1 MRSSPA
7 PHRLSRSCS
16 ASLVVDCVGLGEIR
30 ELRIAELVADMRPPT
45 DDDVP
50 MTLDWEPLDTRA
62 KLVAYLKAI
71 KRRCETAD
79 GG

>member
-1 MRSSPA
+1 VRSSPA
-7 PHRLSRSCS
+7 PHGLSRF
-16 ASLVVDCVGLGEIR
+16 LLGEPRRRLPGMGEIR

-50 MTLDWEPLDTRA
+50 MTVDWEPLDTRE
-62 KLVAYLKAI
+62 KLVAYLEAI
-71 KRRCETAD
+71 NRRRETAD

>member
-1 MRSSPA
+1 MS
-7 PHRLSRSCS
+7 RLLLGEPRRR
-16 ASLVVDCVGLGEIR
+16 LRGMGEIR

-50 MTLDWEPLDTRA
+50 MTLDWEPLDTRE
-62 KLVAYLKAI
+62 KLVAYLEAI
-71 KRRCETAD
+71 NRRRETAD